1 MSLASRFAPVA
12 HSRSQ
17 QLIRSCRKVIRIP
30 GNELKAGITKG
41 WIMDQIA
48 APAGVVETPR
58 TSDTAIAVAAIVV
71 LICSYSVNAMDRTL
85 FPLMLTD
92 VRREYGF
99 TLPQAGLMSTFFTL
113 GMAFAGIPTGYLM
126 SRYTRKTVI
135 QVGILIYSATTV
147 VTVVAFGFADM
158 LLYRAITGVG
168 EAMQLTALL
177 AVFSSYFSRYRA
189 AGVGILNYAY
199 AGGAAIGPALG
210 AKLLVEYA
218 TWRAPMIIFGVIGLG
233 MMALIAAVV
242 RPRLSETN
250 TAKQR
255 EATLSTGGA
264 ATLRNLN
271 TCVLVI
277 LSIIFG
283 LALYGYLGM
292 YPTFLREQL
301 HYAPADAGRVMS
313 IYGLGVLVSVVSGWL
328 GDRFSPRIILGTSFL
343 IASVIAALVFN
354 GPTDFAAQAAFS
366 LVLGAT
372 FSGTIFV
379 NLAACHVKSVSAD
392 LAGRASGVFVTSLYG
407 SATIAGYVIG
417 WIVGLAG
424 WTVAGNV
431 QLVLLCFAGAV
442 ISLALRPERMATR
455 AA

>member
-1 MSLASRFAPVA
+1 
-12 HSRSQ
+12 
-17 QLIRSCRKVIRIP
+17 
-30 GNELKAGITKG
+30 
-41 WIMDQIA
+41 MDQTA
-48 APAGVVETPR
+48 APADVVETPGS
-58 TSDTAIAVAAIVV
+58 SDTAIAVAAIAV
-71 LICSYSVNAMDRTL
+71 LICSYCINAMDRTL

-126 SRYTRKTVI
+126 SKYSRKTVI
-135 QVGILIYSATTV
+135 QVGILIYSATTII
-147 VTVVAFGFADM
+147 TVAAFGFADM
-158 LLYRAITGVG
+158 LLYRAITGIG

-177 AVFSSYFSRYRA
+177 AVFSSYFSRHRA

-199 AGGAAIGPALG
+199 AGGAATGPALG

-218 TWRAPMIIFGVIGLG
+218 TWRAPMIIFGIIGLG

-250 TAKQR
+250 TANQP

-264 ATLRNLN
+264 TTLGNLN

-292 YPTFLREQL
+292 YPTFLREHL

-328 GDRFSPRIILGTSFL
+328 GDRFSPRVILGTSFL
-343 IASVIAALVFN
+343 IAGAIAALLFN
-354 GPTDFAAQAAFS
+354 GPTDFAAQATLS

-431 QLVLLCFAGAV
+431 QLVVLCLAGAA

-455 AA
+455 TA

>member
-1 MSLASRFAPVA
+1 MDQATAPASIKDTPLAS
-12 HSRSQ
+12 
-17 QLIRSCRKVIRIP
+17 
-30 GNELKAGITKG
+30 G
-41 WIMDQIA
+41 
-48 APAGVVETPR
+48 
-58 TSDTAIAVAAIVV
+58 TAIAVAAIVV
-71 LICSYSVNAMDRTL
+71 LICSYCVNAMDRTL

-113 GMAFAGIPTGYLM
+113 GMTLAGIPTGYLM
-126 SRYTRKTVI
+126 SRYQRKTVI
-135 QVGILIYSATTV
+135 QVGIFIYSAATIITV
-147 VTVVAFGFADM
+147 AATGFADM
-158 LLYRAITGVG
+158 LLYRAITGIG

-210 AKLLVEYA
+210 AKLLVAWA
-218 TWRAPMIIFGVIGLG
+218 TWRAPKIIYGALG
-233 MMALIAAVV
+233 FVMMVLIAAVV
-242 RPRLSETN
+242 RPSLSETN
-250 TAKQR
+250 TANQPKTR
-255 EATLSTGGA
+255 ISAGGA
-264 ATLRNLN
+264 TTLNNLN
-271 TCVLVI
+271 TIVLVI

-313 IYGLGVLVSVVSGWL
+313 IYGLGVLV
-328 GDRFSPRIILGTSFL
+328 
-343 IASVIAALVFN
+343 ASAIAALLFN
-354 GPTDFAAQAAFS
+354 GPSDFATQAALSF
-366 LVLGAT
+366 VLGAT

-379 NLAACHVKSVSAD
+379 NLAAYHVKSVSAE

-431 QLVLLCFAGAV
+431 QLVLLCFTGAV
-442 ISLALRPERMATR
+442 ISLALRPE
-455 AA
+455 

>member
-1 MSLASRFAPVA
+1 
-12 HSRSQ
+12 
-17 QLIRSCRKVIRIP
+17 
-30 GNELKAGITKG
+30 
-41 WIMDQIA
+41 MDQITTRA
-48 APAGVVETPR
+48 SVE
-58 TSDTAIAVAAIVV
+58 DTARISGSAIAVAAIIV
-71 LICSYSVNAMDRTL
+71 LICSYCVNAMDRTL

-113 GMAFAGIPTGYLM
+113 GMALAGIPTGYLM
-126 SRYTRKTVI
+126 SRYSRKTVI
-135 QVGILIYSATTV
+135 QVGIFIYSATTII
-147 VTVVAFGFADM
+147 TVVATGFADM
-158 LLYRAITGVG
+158 LLYRAITGIG

-210 AKLLVEYA
+210 AKLLVDYG
-218 TWRAPMIIFGVIGLG
+218 TWRAPMIIFGIIGLV
-233 MMALIAAVV
+233 MMVLIAAVV
-242 RPRLSETN
+242 RPALSETN
-250 TAKQR
+250 SANQR
-255 EATLSTGGA
+255 DTKLSTGGA
-264 ATLRNLN
+264 TTLRNLN
-271 TCVLVI
+271 TIVLVI
-277 LSIIFG
+277 LSIMFG

-301 HYAPADAGRVMS
+301 HYAPPDAGRVMS

-328 GDRFSPRIILGTSFL
+328 GDRFSPRLVLCTSFL
-343 IASVIAALVFN
+343 VASAVAALMFN
-354 GPTDFAAQAAFS
+354 GPSDFTAQAAFS
-366 LVLGAT
+366 FVLGAT

-379 NLAACHVKSVSAD
+379 NLAACHVKSVAAE

-431 QLVLLCFAGAV
+431 QLVLLCFAGAI
-442 ISLALRPERMATR
+442 ISLALRPERMATQTN
-455 AA
+455 

>member
-1 MSLASRFAPVA
+1 
-12 HSRSQ
+12 
-17 QLIRSCRKVIRIP
+17 
-30 GNELKAGITKG
+30 
-41 WIMDQIA
+41 MDQTA
-48 APAGVVETPR
+48 APADVGQTPR
-58 TSDTAIAVAAIVV
+58 SSDTAIAIAAIAV
-71 LICSYSVNAMDRTL
+71 LICSYCINAMDRTL

-126 SRYTRKTVI
+126 SRYSRKTVI
-135 QVGILIYSATTV
+135 QVGILIYSATTII
-147 VTVVAFGFADM
+147 TVVAFGFADM
-158 LLYRAITGVG
+158 LLYRAITGIG

-250 TAKQR
+250 TANQR
-255 EATLSTGGA
+255 QATLSTGGA
-264 ATLRNLN
+264 TTLRNLN
-271 TCVLVI
+271 TWVLVI

-292 YPTFLREQL
+292 YPTFLREHL

-328 GDRFSPRIILGTSFL
+328 GDRFSPRVILGTSFL
-343 IASVIAALVFN
+343 IASAIAALLFN
-354 GPTDFAAQAAFS
+354 GPTDFAAQAALS

-417 WIVGLAG
+417 WIVGFAG

-442 ISLALRPERMATR
+442 ISLALRPERMARRT
-455 AA
+455 A

>member
-1 MSLASRFAPVA
+1 MSRAGLADIAGA
-12 HSRSQ
+12 G
-17 QLIRSCRKVIRIP
+17 KV
-30 GNELKAGITKG
+30 GD
-41 WIMDQIA
+41 IMDQTA
-48 APAGVVETPR
+48 APASIAETSR
-58 TSDTAIAVAAIVV
+58 SAIAIAAIAA
-71 LICSYSVNAMDRTL
+71 LIASYCVNAMDRTL
-85 FPLMLTD
+85 FPLMLMD
-92 VRREYGF
+92 VRKEYGF

-113 GMAFAGIPTGYLM
+113 GMTLAGIPTGYLM
-126 SRYTRKTVI
+126 SRYSRKTVI
-135 QVGILIYSATTV
+135 QVGILIYSAATIITA
-147 VTVVAFGFADM
+147 VAVSFADM
-158 LLYRAITGVG
+158 LLYRAITGIG

-210 AKLLVEYA
+210 AKLLVDYG
-218 TWRAPMIIFGVIGLG
+218 TWRAPMIIYGLIGLA
-233 MMALIAAVV
+233 MMVLIAALV
-242 RPRLSETN
+242 RPSLSETN
-250 TAKQR
+250 TAMQPD
-255 EATLSTGGA
+255 AGISAGGA
-264 ATLRNLN
+264 ATLQNFN
-271 TCVLVI
+271 TLVLAA

-313 IYGLGVLVSVVSGWL
+313 IYGLGVLVSLASGWL
-328 GDRFSPRIILGTSFL
+328 GDRFSPRAVLGTSFL
-343 IASVIAALVFN
+343 TASVLTALLFN
-354 GPTDFAAQAAFS
+354 GPADFAAQAAFS

-379 NLAACHVKSVSAD
+379 NLAAYHVKAVSAE
-392 LAGRASGVFVTSLYG
+392 LSGRASGVFVTSVYG

-431 QLVLLCFAGAV
+431 QLVLLCLIGAV
-442 ISLALRPERMATR
+442 ISLTLRPERMATR
-455 AA
+455 ID

>member
-1 MSLASRFAPVA
+1 
-12 HSRSQ
+12 
-17 QLIRSCRKVIRIP
+17 
-30 GNELKAGITKG
+30 
-41 WIMDQIA
+41 MDQTA
-48 APAGVVETPR
+48 APTCVVETPR
-58 TSDTAIAVAAIVV
+58 TSGTAFAVGAIVV
-71 LICSYSVNAMDRTL
+71 LICSYCVNAMDRTL

-99 TLPQAGLMSTFFTL
+99 ALPQAGLMSTFFTL
-113 GMAFAGIPTGYLM
+113 GMTLAGIPTGYLM
-126 SRYTRKTVI
+126 SKYSRKTVI
-135 QVGILIYSATTV
+135 QVGIFIYSAATIIT
-147 VTVVAFGFADM
+147 ASAAGFADM

-210 AKLLVEYA
+210 AKLLVDYG
-218 TWRAPMIIFGVIGLG
+218 TWRAPMIIFGLIGFG
-233 MMALIAAVV
+233 MMVLIAAVV
-242 RPRLSETN
+242 RSWLSETN
-250 TAKQR
+250 TAKQPQT
-255 EATLSTGGA
+255 TLSVGGA
-264 ATLRNLN
+264 TTLKNLN
-271 TCVLVI
+271 TYVLVI

-313 IYGLGVLVSVVSGWL
+313 IYGFGVLVSAACGWL
-328 GDRFSPRIILGTSFL
+328 GDRFSPRAVLGTSFL
-343 IASVIAALVFN
+343 IASAVAALLFN
-354 GPTDFAAQAAFS
+354 GPTDFAAQAVFS

-379 NLAACHVKSVSAD
+379 NLAAYHVKSVSAD

-417 WIVGLAG
+417 GIVGLAG

-431 QLVLLCFAGAV
+431 QLVVLCLCGAI
-442 ISLALRPERMATR
+442 ISLALRPERMARPT
-455 AA
+455 A

>member
-1 MSLASRFAPVA
+1 
-12 HSRSQ
+12 
-17 QLIRSCRKVIRIP
+17 
-30 GNELKAGITKG
+30 
-41 WIMDQIA
+41 MDQA
-48 APAGVVETPR
+48 AARAGVVETPR
-58 TSDTAIAVAAIVV
+58 TSGTAMAVAAIVV
-71 LICSYSVNAMDRTL
+71 LICSYCVNAMDRTL

-113 GMAFAGIPTGYLM
+113 GMTLAGIPTGYLM
-126 SRYTRKTVI
+126 SQYSRKTVI
-135 QVGILIYSATTV
+135 QVGIFIYSAATIITV
-147 VTVVAFGFADM
+147 AASGFADM

-189 AGVGILNYAY
+189 AGVGVLNYAY
-199 AGGAAIGPALG
+199 SGGAAIGPALG
-210 AKLLVEYA
+210 AKLLVDYG
-218 TWRAPMIIFGVIGLG
+218 TWRAPMIIFGIIGFA
-233 MMALIAAVV
+233 MMVLIAAVV
-242 RPRLSETN
+242 RPWLSETN
-250 TAKQR
+250 TAKQPQ
-255 EATLSTGGA
+255 AMFSTGGA
-264 ATLRNLN
+264 TTLKNRN
-271 TCVLVI
+271 TGVLVA

-313 IYGLGVLVSVVSGWL
+313 IYGFGVLVSAASGWL
-328 GDRFSPRIILGTSFL
+328 GDRFSPRAVLGTSFL
-343 IASVIAALVFN
+343 VASAVAALLFN
-354 GPTDFAAQAAFS
+354 GPTDFAARAAFS

-379 NLAACHVKSVSAD
+379 NLAANHVKSVAVD

-407 SATIAGYVIG
+407 SATVAGYLIG
-417 WIVGLAG
+417 WIVNLTG
-424 WTVAGNV
+424 WTVAGNI
-431 QLVLLCFAGAV
+431 QLVLLCLCGAI
-442 ISLALRPERMATR
+442 ISLALRPERMARR

>member
-1 MSLASRFAPVA
+1 
-12 HSRSQ
+12 
-17 QLIRSCRKVIRIP
+17 
-30 GNELKAGITKG
+30 
-41 WIMDQIA
+41 MDHTA
-48 APAGVVETPR
+48 APADVVETPR
-58 TSDTAIAVAAIVV
+58 TSDTAIAVAAIAV
-71 LICSYSVNAMDRTL
+71 LICSYCINAMDRTL

-126 SRYTRKTVI
+126 SRYSRKTVI
-135 QVGILIYSATTV
+135 QVGILIYSATTII
-147 VTVVAFGFADM
+147 TVAAFGFADM
-158 LLYRAITGVG
+158 LLYRAITGIG

-177 AVFSSYFSRYRA
+177 ALFSSYFSRYRA

-242 RPRLSETN
+242 RPRLSEIN
-250 TAKQR
+250 TANQR

-264 ATLRNLN
+264 TTLKNLN

-328 GDRFSPRIILGTSFL
+328 GDRFSPRVILGTSFL
-343 IASVIAALVFN
+343 IASAIAALLFN
-354 GPTDFAAQAAFS
+354 GPTDFAAQATLS

-431 QLVLLCFAGAV
+431 QLVLLCFAGALV
-442 ISLALRPERMATR
+442 SLALRPERMAMRTT
-455 AA
+455 

>member
-1 MSLASRFAPVA
+1 MDQATAPASIKDTPLAS
-12 HSRSQ
+12 
-17 QLIRSCRKVIRIP
+17 
-30 GNELKAGITKG
+30 G
-41 WIMDQIA
+41 
-48 APAGVVETPR
+48 
-58 TSDTAIAVAAIVV
+58 TAIAVAAIVV
-71 LICSYSVNAMDRTL
+71 LICSYCVNAMDRTL

-113 GMAFAGIPTGYLM
+113 GMTIAGIPTGYLM
-126 SRYTRKTVI
+126 SRYSRKTVI
-135 QVGILIYSATTV
+135 QVGIFIYSAATIITV
-147 VTVVAFGFADM
+147 AATGFADM
-158 LLYRAITGVG
+158 LLYRAITGIG

-210 AKLLVEYA
+210 AKLLVDYA
-218 TWRAPMIIFGVIGLG
+218 TWRAPMIIYGVIGFV
-233 MMALIAAVV
+233 MMVLIAAVV
-242 RPRLSETN
+242 RPSLSETN
-250 TAKQR
+250 TANQPKTR
-255 EATLSTGGA
+255 ISAGGA
-264 ATLRNLN
+264 TTLNNLN
-271 TCVLVI
+271 TIVLVI

-313 IYGLGVLVSVVSGWL
+313 IYGLGVLV
-328 GDRFSPRIILGTSFL
+328 
-343 IASVIAALVFN
+343 ASAIAALLFN
-354 GPTDFAAQAAFS
+354 GPSDFATQAALSF
-366 LVLGAT
+366 VLGAT

-379 NLAACHVKSVSAD
+379 NLAAYHVKSVSAE

-431 QLVLLCFAGAV
+431 QLVLLCFTGAV
-442 ISLALRPERMATR
+442 ISLALRPE
-455 AA
+455 